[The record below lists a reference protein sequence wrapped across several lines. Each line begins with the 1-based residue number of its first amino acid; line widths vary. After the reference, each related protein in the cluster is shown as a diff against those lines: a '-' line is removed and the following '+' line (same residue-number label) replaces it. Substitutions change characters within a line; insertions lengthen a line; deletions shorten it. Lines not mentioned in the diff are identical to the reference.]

1 MRRKRLAARI
11 LSVFVAVSCI
21 SANSGALMAMA
32 AEDAGSDNAK
42 EVLQS
47 GDEDSEVV
55 EVIAEE
61 EDSEG
66 RSVASEETEET
77 EEAASGETA
86 DSGSEQEAEDT
97 DISEEGG
104 TDETALEEETEASV
118 PEEETDS
125 SLEDTAASEEETEVS
140 DPEEEVE
147 ENAEITESEEL
158 EQHADKAE
166 AAAEEEQKTEKE
178 QQPEAMEIIDSDGLI
193 EGSSQGKMDVGSW
206 ENSVEEILSVPVID
220 ADVGTASSGCVLAG
234 VTGTYITD
242 ADAALARINEIRL
255 EACKEGVLKPGT
267 AEPLTEADYVPI
279 KWSGDLEYIARLR
292 AAESAYTGAHARMN
306 GQEIWSLAS
315 PSGLTSTGEVLAWN
329 NGSSMIAGINQW
341 YGEKADWVNQT
352 EGAVTGHYTQ
362 MIDPANLYVGIG
374 TFCTENTRYYN
385 TTAGEFSR
393 EEDLSEYTMDMSGD
407 CVQLLDVSKDSIS
420 DSGEILGKLQGAKGD
435 TARHLLA
442 ANVSFKNSSGNVYL
456 MDGVNWN
463 SSDPAVVMVSDDG
476 TTNAVSSG
484 TAVLEASAADGA
496 VKASA
501 DFIVKSIEDCDI
513 ELEQTTYT
521 YDGDPKKPAVTA
533 SYKGTALKKGTDYT
547 VSYDNNVD
555 AGTAVVTITGSEE
568 YRGRVEKTF
577 TIKKAKQTLKA
588 ENISVA
594 FGASAQIEVSGA
606 QGSVSYKSQKTAV
619 AEAAEDGT
627 VSGRGVGETGIT
639 ITASGNGNYE
649 AASASI
655 TVTVTPVSLED
666 SNRIKVSLTETEFTY
681 DGSEQKPGVKA
692 TCDGKEL
699 AAGTDYTAEFGE
711 STNAGNKT
719 VKIAGNG
726 NFTGAVTR
734 EYTIQKA
741 EQLLTAEDVHIVF
754 NTSAQ
759 IEVNGAKTGIT
770 YESKDREIAR
780 VSEDGKVIGTGAG
793 ETEILIKAAEDT
805 NYREALT
812 NVRVTV
818 IPIDLSAYG
827 SDTEVNLSSE
837 EFTYSG
843 KEQKPEVTVAFGGLD
858 LTSGTDYEAAFGE
871 SVNAGEKTVVITG
884 IGNYT
889 GTIEKNYR
897 IAKAPQTIT
906 AQDLRVALDD
916 TGKIK
921 VSGAQTD
928 VSFESEDPD
937 IAAVAADGTVSGL
950 AAGET
955 TITVKAREDENYQPA
970 EAQIKVRVVE
980 PIDLTK
986 AEISLGTT
994 TYIYDGTAKKPAVR
1008 IIADGIE
1015 LTEGYS
1021 VTYTNNIDAGT
1032 TDKEN
1037 GPKAVITGN
1046 GKAAVGEVKVPFT
1059 IQKAKQQ
1066 VTVSA
1071 DSLVMDAG
1079 QSRKVTVTGPTGA
1092 VKVAVGNAA
1101 VAKAAVAGNTAAAGK
1116 PSSYAVT
1123 VTGTAVGETKL
1134 TVTAAGNNNY
1144 EPVVVTCNVKVR
1156 PKAAASFKA
1165 APGAGGK
1172 GIKLTWSKV
1181 EGATGYQIYRNG
1193 KLIKT
1198 VGNVAAWTD
1207 TGANTNGAKYTFKIC
1222 AAAPAGVS
1230 GQSRSVVYYK
1240 LNRPAAPKVTNSAAR
1255 KVTVKWTRNSKTNGY
1270 QVQYSLKKNFKGAK
1284 SVKAVK
1290 NRIVSKVISK
1300 LTKGKVYYVRVRAYK
1315 KVGGQT
1321 YYSAWSTVKKV
1332 RIRK

>member
-166 AAAEEEQKTEKE
+166 AAAEEEQKMEKE

-193 EGSSQGKMDVGSW
+193 EGSSQGKMDAGSW

-242 ADAALARINEIRL
+242 TDAALDRINAIRK
-255 EACKEGVLKPGT
+255 EACEEGVLNPSTGQ
-267 AEPLTEADYVPI
+267 PLTLSDYVEI
-279 KWSGDLEYIARLR
+279 KWSGDLEYIARMR

-306 GQEIWSLAS
+306 GKEIRSLTS
-315 PSGLTSTGEVLAWN
+315 PSGVRSWGEVLAWN
-329 NGSSMIAGINQW
+329 NGSSVISSINQW

-362 MIDPANLYVGIG
+362 MIDPGNLYVGLG
-374 TFCTENTRYYN
+374 TFCTENTRFYN
-385 TTAGEFSR
+385 TTAGEFSYKTG
-393 EEDLSEYTMDMSGD
+393 LSESRMDMSGN
-407 CVQLLDVSKDSIS
+407 CVQLLDISLDSVA
-420 DSGEILGKLQGAKGD
+420 DSGEILGELTGAPG
-435 TARHLLA
+435 TEAEHLLA
-442 ANVSFKNSSGNVYL
+442 ASVSFKFANSDVYF
-456 MDGVNWN
+456 MDGVNWS
-463 SSDPAVVMVSDDG
+463 SSDPAVVTVSQDG
-476 TTNAVSSG
+476 TTSAVESG
-484 TAVLEASAADGA
+484 TATIDASAADGA
-496 VKASA
+496 VTASA
-501 DFIVKSIEDCDI
+501 EFTVKSIKDCEI
-513 ELEQTTYT
+513 ELEQTAFT
-521 YDGDPKKPAVTA
+521 YDGDSKKPDVTV
-533 SYKGTALKKGTDYT
+533 SYKGTVLKEGTDYT
-547 VSYDNNVD
+547 LSYEDNIN
-555 AGTAVVTITGSEE
+555 AGTATVTITGSQE
-568 YRGRVEKTF
+568 YAGSIEKPF
-577 TIKKAKQTLKA
+577 VIEKAEQTLTVQDL
-588 ENISVA
+588 SVEY
-594 FGASAQIEVSGA
+594 GTSAKIEVSGA

-726 NFTGAVTR
+726 NFTGTVTR

-741 EQLLTAEDVHIVF
+741 EQLLTAEDVYIVF

-837 EFTYSG
+837 EFTYNG

>member
-61 EDSEG
+61 EEGSEG
-66 RSVASEETEET
+66 SSMASEET

-97 DISEEGG
+97 GVSEEGG

-484 TAVLEASAADGA
+484 TAVLEASAIDGA

-533 SYKGTALKKGTDYT
+533 SYKGTALKEGTDYT

-568 YRGRVEKTF
+568 YRGSVKKTF

-655 TVTVTPVSLED
+655 TVTVTPVSLAD
-666 SNRIKVSLTETEFTY
+666 SDRIEVSLTATEFTY

-759 IEVNGAKTGIT
+759 IKVNGAKTGIT
-770 YESKDREIAR
+770 CESKDREIAR

-793 ETEILIKAAEDT
+793 ETEILITAAEDT
-805 NYREALT
+805 NYRKALT

-837 EFTYSG
+837 EFTYNG
-843 KEQKPEVTVAFGGLD
+843 KEQKPEVTVAFEGLE

-916 TGKIK
+916 TGKIE

-1144 EPVVVTCNVKVR
+1144 EPVVFTCNVKVR

-1315 KVGGQT
+1315 KVGGKT